1 MKPKFSIIK
10 KAYIWVWCGLLWLLI
25 AWAIFFSNIRFSEE
39 FTGWVKI
46 TIGKAVDQK
55 AIKND
60 LDTYL
65 QKQWYAG
72 SDVTTQIHDTST
84 DISIKTQ
91 VDNDEKV
98 NLLSKEIQ
106 GLLIQKWYITSA
118 KMILEQSIT
127 WPSVGSY
134 MQKSAKT
141 AIIVWV
147 LLMAI
152 YMMFSFAT
160 IRKYVA
166 PGVLAAVT
174 VATMIFDVSLPAGM
188 YGIWMHFDKTIMIDS
203 VFIIALLTNMG
214 YSIND
219 TIIIF
224 DRVRENIQNKGSNK
238 WVLFGKI
245 FEDSLWQTM
254 RRSLGTVLA
263 TFLVIVAMFILGSW
277 VIRQFAFTI
286 GMGVIFWSYSSIFI
300 SGPLAYILLGK
311 YKKERK
317 EMLALKTEEL

>member
-10 KAYIWVWCGLLWLLI
+10 HAYVRVGLGFLGLLI
-25 AWAIFFSNIRFSEE
+25 ARALFFSNMRFSEE
-39 FTGWVKI
+39 FTGWVNM
-46 TIGKAVDQK
+46 TIDKSVNQA
-55 AIKND
+55 AIKVD
-60 LDTYL
+60 IDSYLKTQWFLDS
-65 QKQWYAG
+65 AV
-72 SDVTTQIHDTST
+72 STQAEGLGTKL
-84 DISIKTQ
+84 SIKTQ

-98 NLLSKEIQ
+98 NVLSKDIQ
-106 GLLIQKWYITSA
+106 AFLIQKGYITSSKDISA
-118 KMILEQSIT
+118 QSIT
-127 WPSVGSY
+127 GPSVGNY

-141 AIIVWV
+141 AIVVGV

-166 PGVLAAVT
+166 PGVLAGVT
-174 VATMIFDVSLPAGM
+174 VATMIFDVSMPAGM
-188 YGIWMHFDKTIMIDS
+188 YGIWMFFNKTIMIDS

-224 DRVRENIQNKGSNK
+224 DRVRENIQNKWAVKGA
-238 WVLFGKI
+238 LFGKI

-254 RRSLGTVLA
+254 RRSMGTVLA
-263 TFLVIVAMFILGSW
+263 TFLVIAAMFFLGTG
-277 VIRQFAFTI
+277 VIKQFAFTI
-286 GMGVIFWSYSSIFI
+286 GMWVIFGSYSSIFI

-317 EMLALKTEEL
+317 EMLALKTKDL

>member
-1 MKPKFSIIK
+1 M
-10 KAYIWVWCGLLWLLI
+10 
-25 AWAIFFSNIRFSEE
+25 RFSEE
-39 FTGWVKI
+39 FTGWVNM
-46 TIGKAVDQK
+46 TIDKTVNQA
-55 AIKND
+55 AIKVDIDN
-60 LDTYL
+60 YL
-65 QKQWYAG
+65 LAQWFTG
-72 SDVTTQIHDTST
+72 SEVATQAEGTST
-84 DISIKTQ
+84 KLAIKTE
-91 VDNDEKV
+91 VTDDAKV
-98 NLLSKEIQ
+98 NVLSKDIQ
-106 GLLIQKWYITSA
+106 AFLIKKGYITSA
-118 KMILEQSIT
+118 KEISAQSIT
-127 WPSVGSY
+127 GPSVGNY

-166 PGVLAAVT
+166 PGVLAGVT

-188 YGIWMHFDKTIMIDS
+188 YGIWMYFDKTVMIDS

-224 DRVRENIQNKGSNK
+224 DRIRENIQNKWGIK

-245 FEDSLWQTM
+245 FEDSLRQTM

-263 TFLVIVAMFILGSW
+263 TFLVVLAMFLLGSG
-277 VIRQFAFTI
+277 VIQHFAFTI
-286 GMGVIFWSYSSIFI
+286 GMGIIFGSYSSIFI

-311 YKKERK
+311 YRKERK
-317 EMLALKTEEL
+317 EMLALETKDL